1 MKTVLRMTDEEI
13 AQMEEQIQSEPPPTL
28 GVGGQP
34 LDAINNQ
41 Q

>member
-1 MKTVLRMTDEEI
+1 MKNVLRMTDEEI
-13 AQMEEQIQSEPPPTL
+13 GQMEEQIESEPPPTL
-28 GVGGQP
+28 GAGGQP